1 MPHLFNVQFYVSKT
15 TSNNYKNAF
24 PVFHEIKHEI
34 SDLVSRG
41 FTNEKIA
48 KRLDISE
55 PTVKTHLRN
64 IYSKTDIH
72 DRTSLAIR
80 VLNSDKTQV
89 SFPSLRFPLIQIEQV

>member
-1 MPHLFNVQFYVSKT
+1 MPHLFNVQFYVSKI

-72 DRTSLAIR
+72 DRANLAIR
-80 VLNSDKTQV
+80 VLNSNKT
-89 SFPSLRFPLIQIEQV
+89 